1 MAKILGI
8 DYGSKRIGLSV
19 SVPLMGMAVGYDVI
33 EMNDSLSNNIKA
45 IVIKEK
51 IESIVI
57 GLPKRMDNTLGQS
70 AQEVM
75 KFSEELKKVLNI
87 PVILWDERLTSK
99 QAEILLRDVN
109 LSHKDKRQ
117 QINITSAQ
125 LMLQSYMD
133 AQTVNPVRDV

>member
-1 MAKILGI
+1 MTKILGI

-19 SVPLMGMAVGYDVI
+19 SVPLMEMAVGYDVI
-33 EMNDSLSNNIKA
+33 EMNDSLSNNIKE
-45 IVIKEK
+45 IIIKEN
-51 IESIVI
+51 IESVVI

-75 KFSEELKKVLNI
+75 KFSEELKKIINI

-99 QAEILLRDVN
+99 QAEMLLRDVN

-133 AQTVNPVRDV
+133 AQTVK

>member
-1 MAKILGI
+1 MTKTLGI

-19 SVPLMGMAVGYDVI
+19 SVPLLGMAVGYDVI
-33 EMNDSLSNNIKA
+33 EMNDSLSNNIKE

-70 AQEVM
+70 AQAVM
-75 KFSEELKKVLNI
+75 KFSEELKKILNI

-99 QAEILLRDVN
+99 QAEMLLRDVN
-109 LSHKDKRQ
+109 ISHKDKRQ

-133 AQTVNPVRDV
+133 AQTVK

>member
-1 MAKILGI
+1 MGI

-19 SVPLMGMAVGYDVI
+19 SVPLMGMAVGYNVI
-33 EMNDSLSNNIKA
+33 EMNDSILNNIKE
-45 IVIKEK
+45 IVVKEK

-75 KFSEELKKVLNI
+75 KFSEELKKILNI

-99 QAEILLRDVN
+99 QAEVLLRDVN
-109 LSHKDKRQ
+109 ISHKDRRA

-125 LMLQSYMD
+125 LLLQSYLD
-133 AQTVNPVRDV
+133 AQSGK

>member
-1 MAKILGI
+1 MKILGI

-19 SVPLMGMAVGYDVI
+19 SVPLMGMAVGYNVI
-33 EMNDSLSNNIKA
+33 EMNDSILNNIKE
-45 IVIKEK
+45 IVVKEN

-75 KFSEELKKVLNI
+75 KFSEELKKILNI

-99 QAEILLRDVN
+99 QAEVLLRDVN
-109 LSHKDKRQ
+109 ISHKDRRA

-125 LMLQSYMD
+125 LLLQSYLD
-133 AQTVNPVRDV
+133 AQSVK